1 MVQLSIAQILSAS
14 NSIITNPNKSVFEE
28 LGVNAVDA
36 GLLVISPQ
44 LFVAKKT
51 YDWIK
56 NKLKANEE
64 KERTYREIIRKQQAA
79 IRKQQDVNR
88 ELEIRLR
95 ESDATNAQNQ
105 EEIRRLR
112 QQLENLED
120 ILNLLMQAR
129 NKVA

>member
-14 NSIITNPNKSVFEE
+14 SNIIANPNKSVFEE

-36 GLLVISPQ
+36 GLLIVFPQ

>member
-14 NSIITNPNKSVFEE
+14 SNIIANPNKSVFEE

-36 GLLVISPQ
+36 GLLIVFPQ
-44 LFVAKKT
+44 LFVAKKA

>member
-79 IRKQQDVNR
+79 IKKQQDVNR
-88 ELEIRLR
+88 ELDKRLR

-105 EEIRRLR
+105 EEIRKLR
-112 QQLENLED
+112 QQIKNLED
-120 ILNLLMQAR
+120 IIKLLMQAR